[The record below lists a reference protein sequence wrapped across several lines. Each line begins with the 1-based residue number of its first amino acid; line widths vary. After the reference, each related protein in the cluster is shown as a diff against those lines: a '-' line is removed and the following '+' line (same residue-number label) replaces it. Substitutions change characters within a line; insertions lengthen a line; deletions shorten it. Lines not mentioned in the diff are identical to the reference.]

1 MDGGRQVSLDT
12 AALKGDGFRALLRG
26 LVDAIAQ
33 GNFVQEHTACEWCDF
48 TAVCGPRPLLERRRR
63 YKINDPRVQRVL
75 RMRDVG

>member
-1 MDGGRQVSLDT
+1 M
-12 AALKGDGFRALLRG
+12 
-26 LVDAIAQ
+26 DAIAQ
-33 GNFVQEHTACEWCDF
+33 GHFVQEHTACEWCDF